1 MNLRIKNIKAIGR
14 SILSRT
20 QFGIHG
26 INPKLTY
33 EPSGKTFELP
43 RFSSIEMRQAR
54 QMNKIAISEIKHP
67 KVRTYKKATPK
78 DLQQLTS
85 TSIEDSFSRVE
96 WTNPKDG
103 KVYNILKQGE
113 TKDGKIIVRILDE
126 DGAFIKEAELTPKT
140 IMIPD
145 NYEDATTVLDIPH
158 GDLVTTYAKRFNPF
172 ARYIKVQLDRS
183 DLANNLAP
191 KIIMD
196 SLEKNRQVDFISCS
210 FGHTSYTQSKLKM
223 SKDIMKLAFPATDY
237 DLIAKPNR
245 RILFSAYNANPS
257 EYPKINELSNNIL
270 CVTSKVEGV
279 GSLSDKTGRISEFS
293 MSRNS
298 ELTQHYEIGE
308 FTPTITKDGL
318 NITGL
323 SGTDMPFPKKYLERI
338 SKNPFLG
345 KPVDRVQ
352 KIVQEINNQI
362 SRLTKE
368 KYKLFGTNK
377 TVAEIQE
384 ARNELEKRISTL
396 TQRKIK
402 INTFLNELTNVNGQY
417 NVSLEKITGTSFS
430 TPIRTAKLALNDMM
444 EGII

>member
-1 MNLRIKNIKAIGR
+1 MNLKIENLKAISK

-20 QFGIHG
+20 RIGIHG

-43 RFSSIEMRQAR
+43 RFSSVEMQQAR
-54 QMNKIAISEIKHP
+54 QMNRIAIGEIKHP
-67 KVRTYKKATPK
+67 KVRTYTKAEPQDFK
-78 DLQQLTS
+78 QLTS
-85 TSIEDSFSRVE
+85 ISIEDSFSRVE

-113 TKDGKIIVRILDE
+113 TKYGKIIVRILDE
-126 DGAFIKEAELTPKT
+126 DGAFIKEAQLTPKT

-145 NYEDATTVLDIPH
+145 NYEDATTVLGIPH

-172 ARYIKVQLDRS
+172 AKYVKVQINHS
-183 DLANNLAP
+183 DISDDLTP

-196 SLEKNRQVDFISCS
+196 AINKTGQVDYISCS
-210 FGHTSYTQSKLKM
+210 FGQAAYTSEKLNLSKE
-223 SKDIMKLAFPATDY
+223 IMDLAFPARDY
-237 DLIAKPNR
+237 DLIATPNR
-245 RILFSAYNANPS
+245 RILFSAFNANPS
-257 EYPKINELSNNIL
+257 QYPQINELSNNIL

-279 GSLSDKTGRISEFS
+279 GALSNTTGKVSEFS

-308 FTPTITKDGL
+308 FTPTITKEGL

-323 SGTDMPFPKKYLERI
+323 PGTDMPFPKQYLERM
-338 SKNPFLG
+338 SQNPFLG

-352 KIVQEINNQI
+352 KIIKEINERI
-362 SRLTKE
+362 SSLTKA
-368 KYKLFGTNK
+368 KYKLFSTKK
-377 TVAEIQE
+377 TAAELQE
-384 ARNELEKRISTL
+384 ARNEIEKQISAL
-396 TQRKIK
+396 TRRKIQ
-402 INTFLNELTNVNGQY
+402 INTFLNKLTNINGQY
-417 NVSLEKITGTSFS
+417 NVPFEKITGTSFS